1 VIRSS
6 AGANYACMKTP
17 IRLDYVPGARGG
29 PLQEHVLR
37 HLRDMQRLGFK
48 RATLHYDRLLLDD
61 LAGWMERKRQAG
73 DSIGRAAGE
82 V

>member
-1 VIRSS
+1 
-6 AGANYACMKTP
+6 MKTP

-37 HLRDMQRLGFK
+37 HLRDMQHLGFK

-61 LAGWMERKRQAG
+61 LAGCPAPISLTKVRQL
-73 DSIGRAAGE
+73 E
-82 V
+82 

>member
-1 VIRSS
+1 
-6 AGANYACMKTP
+6 MKTP